1 MSARFPSIGE
11 APLDGTEYG
20 RQSGKWVA
28 VAAAG
33 GVVPEAPTDG
43 QIYGRQNGGWTNT
56 NDIYLT
62 WVPYTGPPQTFTKAD
77 LTRDGD
83 WTMAS
88 NKATSDR
95 PAPQPS
101 GAEEDLLPPWT
112 PATQSA
118 SGGYTV
124 YNEWTLSSSGWI
136 DQYGID
142 VLPQNTGAT
151 HIVTLRVNGVVKD
164 TITIAPNTAGLLW
177 QNITPIVT
185 LSGAVLRVTVQVTR
199 SGNNSW
205 YQQTGL
211 FATPPTYCS
220 LAQGAKD
227 AGAPGTTAYGCHLI
241 FIPGT
246 ASPDWDVVAF
256 AGAGGAGGATGAIK
270 GVTDGS
276 DAPAGYVGELLTV
289 VQPSSNSL
297 ASATAANLV
306 SMSLTPGDW
315 DVWGYATLSFTV
327 GGSLALLSVSITSAT
342 FGATGGNSFATASM
356 SGAYLVAPMIRV
368 NVTVNTAV
376 YLVARGDF
384 ASGACTALAN
394 TPVIN
399 ARRIR

>member
-1 MSARFPSIGE
+1 MSGRFPSIGE

-20 RQSGKWVA
+20 RQSGRWVA

-43 QIYGRQNGGWTNT
+43 QIYGRQNAGWTNT

-62 WVPYTGPPQTFTKAD
+62 WVPYTGPPQTFTKYD
-77 LTRDGD
+77 MTRDGD
-83 WTMAS
+83 WTMVA

-101 GAEEDLLPPWT
+101 GTEEDLLPSWV

-124 YNEWTLSSSGWI
+124 YNEWTLNTSGWI

-164 TITIAPNTAGLLW
+164 TITITPNTAGLLW

-185 LSGAVLRVTVQVTR
+185 LSGAVLRVTLQVTR

-227 AGAPGTTAYGCHLI
+227 AAAPGTIAYGCHLI

-256 AGAGGAGGATGAIK
+256 AGAGGAGGTTGAIK

-276 DAPAGYVGELLTV
+276 DAAAGYVGEFMIAT
-289 VQPSSNSL
+289 P
-297 ASATAANLV
+297 AAGGSANAAPT
-306 SMSLTPGDW
+306 SMASLTLTAGDW
-315 DVWGYATLSFTV
+315 DVWGLLTLTTAGPLTALVGSISTVNNTHGSQLAALVPTAATIS
-327 GGSLALLSVSITSAT
+327 GGTAITIPMVRISSSVTI
-342 FGATGGNSFATASM
+342 
-356 SGAYLVAPMIRV
+356 GAYLIGQQNFSSGTPQIQ
-368 NVTVNTAV
+368 AV
-376 YLVARGDF
+376 I
-384 ASGACTALAN
+384 S
-394 TPVIN
+394 
-399 ARRIR
+399 ARRVR